1 MELIVA
7 GAIFLLTT
15 IVPPQNN
22 KSADG
27 LISLSPQ
34 ETPVKSLIT
43 PKPPTPTPKQQ
54 KVHLVKAGENI
65 NTIADK
71 YYGSEAYWKTLW
83 NDNPEIEDPT
93 LIKPGMEL
101 NIRTETPNEPE
112 ELDEKLAA
120 IFEELTA
127 PTPTPTPKPT
137 KTVAGTETQAA
148 QTGPPSNFDE
158 AYHQAGS
165 RFGVPWEILY
175 GLHHME
181 TGGRDGA
188 ITSGYGT
195 GAQGPLQFMPGTW
208 ASYGIDGNGDGN
220 ADINNAMDAIFGA
233 ANFIAAHGGVE
244 QGLRSYGG
252 DSQIVLNYARS
263 RGYNQ

>member
-34 ETPVKSLIT
+34 KTPVKSLIA

-54 KVHLVKAGENI
+54 KVHLVEAGESI

-101 NIRTETPNEPE
+101 NIRTE
-112 ELDEKLAA
+112 
-120 IFEELTA
+120 A
-127 PTPTPTPKPT
+127 PM
-137 KTVAGTETQAA
+137 
-148 QTGPPSNFDE
+148 N
-158 AYHQAGS
+158 
-165 RFGVPWEILY
+165 R
-175 GLHHME
+175 
-181 TGGRDGA
+181 R
-188 ITSGYGT
+188 
-195 GAQGPLQFMPGTW
+195 
-208 ASYGIDGNGDGN
+208 N
-220 ADINNAMDAIFGA
+220 
-233 ANFIAAHGGVE
+233 
-244 QGLRSYGG
+244 
-252 DSQIVLNYARS
+252 
-263 RGYNQ
+263 